1 MLSLDI
7 SFLFATFDQNET
19 ETPCV
24 TPGIAALALVSIACL
39 SLTQADG
46 GLGQRYKEKVSLHI
60 SRVY

>member
-7 SFLFATFDQNET
+7 SFLFAEFDQNET

-46 GLGQRYKEKVSLHI
+46 GLGQRYKE
-60 SRVY
+60 